1 MSVATIPIFD
11 DEALVGWSLRERANR
26 NQTQAAQ
33 VLGVNRD
40 QVRSRIEDSDSMRAR
55 T

>member
-1 MSVATIPIFD
+1 VSAATILIVD
-11 DEALVGWSLRERANR
+11 DEALVGWSLRERANG
-26 NQTQAAQ
+26 NLTQAAQ

-40 QVRSRIEDSDSMRAR
+40 QVRSRIEDSDAVRAG